1 MTEIIKIF
9 LVFPVFLIF
18 LLMPLSIFNKNNNQL
33 NLNNLSLNLIINLN
47 ILLIFSF
54 TSIPINSYQVIFLI
68 SYASIFLIKIFK
80 LKSIHTDDKTF
91 FILLIFSFILF
102 SIVIISN
109 LNLGWDAKYFYY
121 IKSLFFV
128 EELNLSDLNSF
139 EHNKWHPHL
148 GSYIWAFFWKL
159 PFFNIEYYGRLF
171 YLFIFFFSLLYVVF
185 SSLNNNYIKTI
196 FFLIITIITFN
207 YERFSGLQ
215 EILIFSLLLIASH
228 KVFTLNF
235 KTRLIDILTI
245 FLILNLIIWIK
256 SEGIVYV
263 FILISMLLINKDLNL
278 KERIFIIIGAL
289 LIFSLKSL
297 IYLYLNYNLN
307 AQPYNL
313 NFILTINFEDI
324 LFRLKNII
332 IYSAYYSLK
341 NIFFFLGIVVLIIL
355 NLQKNTKFKIR
366 TFNAYFILNSFFII
380 FAYLFREM
388 EIIYALK
395 TTMERIIFTSSAVYI
410 HLLILYIN
418 SYFKIKE

>member
-1 MTEIIKIF
+1 
-9 LVFPVFLIF
+9 
-18 LLMPLSIFNKNNNQL
+18 
-33 NLNNLSLNLIINLN
+33 
-47 ILLIFSF
+47 
-54 TSIPINSYQVIFLI
+54 
-68 SYASIFLIKIFK
+68 
-80 LKSIHTDDKTF
+80 
-91 FILLIFSFILF
+91 
-102 SIVIISN
+102 
-109 LNLGWDAKYFYY
+109 
-121 IKSLFFV
+121 
-128 EELNLSDLNSF
+128 
-139 EHNKWHPHL
+139 
-148 GSYIWAFFWKL
+148 
-159 PFFNIEYYGRLF
+159 
-171 YLFIFFFSLLYVVF
+171 
-185 SSLNNNYIKTI
+185 
-196 FFLIITIITFN
+196 
-207 YERFSGLQ
+207 
-215 EILIFSLLLIASH
+215 
-228 KVFTLNF
+228 
-235 KTRLIDILTI
+235 
-245 FLILNLIIWIK
+245 
-256 SEGIVYV
+256 
-263 FILISMLLINKDLNL
+263 MLLINKDLNL